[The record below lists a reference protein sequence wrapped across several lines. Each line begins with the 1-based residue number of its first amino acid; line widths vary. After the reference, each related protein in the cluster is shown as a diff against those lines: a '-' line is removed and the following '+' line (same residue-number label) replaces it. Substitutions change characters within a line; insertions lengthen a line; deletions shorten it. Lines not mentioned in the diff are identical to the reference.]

1 MPATFL
7 ESNFPY
13 RDLSLVI
20 SAERRGRDPAY
31 RIHGWWAR
39 RPPALLR
46 AVLIASALDSRVDR
60 EGFWAAFA
68 SEERLLSGRK
78 VFDPFAG
85 GGSTL
90 VEAAR
95 LGADVVGGDIDP
107 LAVEITQAELTPP
120 DPDAVRTTGKKLLDE
135 LRESLGYLYPSV
147 ESAVPLHYFHVPIVR
162 CSHCQ
167 EPGPLYRKLVLV
179 RDAGKP
185 GGVVR
190 DDAGTAFCPSCF
202 RLQHLTEPDASE
214 ITCCDRKWQLDVGT
228 FSRFRYH
235 CAQCG
240 GKSSHRELSTGL
252 APWRLVAIEETAN
265 GQRRRLRAP
274 TAEDLGALD
283 RANRE
288 LSRRD
293 GSLHIPEGDIQVG
306 KGDRRPLSFGITT
319 FRQLFT
325 SRQLLVFGS
334 AWKTLKRFDVESNLA
349 RALRLALSN
358 ALTTNN
364 RLCGYA
370 TDYGRLSGLFAVRGY
385 SIPALSVELNP
396 FHATAGRGTLA
407 ACIERVSKGGSA
419 PIRRLTWSPITQ
431 KTTPQMMHLSVRQA
445 TIDVQC
451 RAADTDLSEGTPADI
466 CIFDPPYYDYIR
478 YDEMSAF
485 HRAWLGNPQL
495 AGPPL
500 LPPNGD
506 GREAF
511 GIHLGRC
518 FERIVEAVRGD
529 QPVTFTF
536 HSTNPLAWE
545 AIGVAMDQAKL
556 KCTAVWPVLTDGH
569 MGHRS
574 RPGNA
579 EWDLLIV
586 CRASMDTKSTL
597 LPYTLEGWVESV
609 EPLVVGEADFSSM
622 LLAIE
627 TLSSRFAGFGEHLD
641 G

>member
-1 MPATFL
+1 MPETFL

-20 SAERRGRDPAY
+20 SAEQRGRDPAY
-31 RIHGWWAR
+31 LMHGWWAR

-46 AVLIASALDSRVDR
+46 AVLIASVLDSQVDW
-60 EGFWAAFA
+60 EGFWTTFA
-68 SEERLLSGRK
+68 SEERLLSGRR

-107 LAVEITQAELTPP
+107 LAVEIIQAELSPP
-120 DPDAVRTTGKKLLDE
+120 DAAAVRTAGKKLLHE
-135 LRESLGYLYPSV
+135 LGKSLGYLYPPV
-147 ESAVPLHYFHVPIVR
+147 DGALPLHYFHVPMVR
-162 CSHCQ
+162 CRHCQ
-167 EPGPLYRKLVLV
+167 EPGPLYRKPLLV
-179 RDAGKP
+179 RDAGKR
-185 GGVVR
+185 GAVVR
-190 DDAGTAFCPSCF
+190 DSAGTAFCPSCF
-202 RLQHLTEPDASE
+202 RLQHLTKPDASD
-214 ITCCDRKWQLDVGT
+214 IVCCDRKWRLDVGT

-235 CAQCG
+235 CPQCG
-240 GKSSHRELSTGL
+240 RKSSHSELLTGL

-274 TAEDLGALD
+274 TEEDLRALD
-283 RANRE
+283 RAQE
-288 LSRRD
+288 DLSKLGD
-293 GSLHIPEGDIQVG
+293 SLHLPEGNIQVG
-306 KGDRRPLSFGITT
+306 KGDRRPLSFGIRT

-325 SRQLLVFGS
+325 PRQLLVFGS
-334 AWKTLKRFDVESNLA
+334 AWKILERFDVEPTVA

-385 SIPALSVELNP
+385 SIPALPVELNP
-396 FHATAGRGTLA
+396 LHATGGRGTVT
-407 ACIERVSKGGSA
+407 ACIARVSKGGSV
-419 PIRRLTWSPITQ
+419 PVRRFTWSPTSRE
-431 KTTPQMMHLSVRQA
+431 TTPQMMHLTVRETA
-445 TIDVQC
+445 IDVQC
-451 RAADTDLSEGTPADI
+451 RAADTALSDEAPADI
-466 CIFDPPYYDYIR
+466 CVFDPPYYDYIK

-511 GIHLGRC
+511 GVHLGRC
-518 FERIVEAVRGD
+518 LERIVETVRGD

-536 HSTNPLAWE
+536 HSTNPLAWK
-545 AIGVAMDQAKL
+545 AIGVALDRAKL
-556 KCTAVWPVLTDGH
+556 KCTAVWPVLSDGR

-574 RPGNA
+574 RQGNA

-586 CRASMDTKSTL
+586 CRSAEDTTANL
-597 LPYTLEGWVESV
+597 LPYTVDGWVEAV
-609 EPLVVGEADFSSM
+609 EPLVVGEADASSM

-627 TLSSRFAGFGEHLD
+627 TLSSRFATPENS
-641 G
+641 

>member
-7 ESNFPY
+7 ESDFPY

-20 SAERRGRDPAY
+20 SAERRGQDPAY
-31 RIHGWWAR
+31 RMHGWWAR

-46 AVLIASALDSRVDR
+46 AVLIASTLDSQVDR
-60 EGFWAAFA
+60 EGFWATFA
-68 SEERLLSGRK
+68 SDDRLLSGRK

-120 DPDAVRTTGKKLLDE
+120 DPEAVRTTGQTLLDE
-135 LRESLGYLYPSV
+135 LGQSLGYLYPSV
-147 ESAVPLHYFHVPIVR
+147 EGAVPLHYFHVPIVR
-162 CSHCQ
+162 CSHCK

-185 GGVVR
+185 GAVVR
-190 DDAGTAFCPSCF
+190 DTAGTAFCPSCF
-202 RLQHLTEPDASE
+202 GLQHLTKPDASD
-214 ITCCDRKWQLDVGT
+214 IKCCDTTWKLDVGT

-235 CAQCG
+235 CPHCG
-240 GKSSHRELSTGL
+240 HKSSHSELSTGL
-252 APWRLVAIEETAN
+252 APWRLVAVEETVD

-274 TAEDLGALD
+274 TKEDIGALD

-288 LSRRD
+288 LAEVG
-293 GSLHIPEGDIQVG
+293 GSLHMPEGNIQVG
-306 KGDRRPLSFGITT
+306 NGDRRPLTFGIKK

-325 SRQLLVFGS
+325 SRQLLVLGS
-334 AWKTLKRFDVESNLA
+334 AWRDLERLEVEASLA

-385 SIPALSVELNP
+385 SIPALPVELNP
-396 FHATAGRGTLA
+396 LHATAGRGTLA
-407 ACIERVSKGGSA
+407 ACIARVSRGGTV
-419 PIRRLTWSPITQ
+419 PVRRLTWSPIKQ
-431 KTTPQMMHLSVRQA
+431 EAIPQMMHLTVRQA

-451 RAADTDLSEGTPADI
+451 RAADTDLSDEAPADL
-466 CIFDPPYYDYIR
+466 CVFDPPYYDYIR

-511 GIHLGRC
+511 GNHLGRC

-529 QPVTFTF
+529 RPVTFTF

-556 KCTAVWPVLTDGH
+556 KCTAVWPVLSDSH
-569 MGHRS
+569 MGHRG

-586 CRASMDTKSTL
+586 CRPSQHTTCIPL
-597 LPYTLEGWVESV
+597 LQTVDEWVESV
-609 EPLVVGEADFSSM
+609 EPLVVGEADLDSM

-627 TLSSRFAGFGEHLD
+627 TLSSRFAAPENS
-641 G
+641 